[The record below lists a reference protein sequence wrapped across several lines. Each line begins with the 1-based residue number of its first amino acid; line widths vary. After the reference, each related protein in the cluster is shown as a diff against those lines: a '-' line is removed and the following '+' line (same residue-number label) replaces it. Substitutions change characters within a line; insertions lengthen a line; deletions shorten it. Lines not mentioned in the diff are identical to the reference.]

1 MKKYLFMFFL
11 FISIFRILSNEM
23 PTKPNVIILPF
34 STKGD
39 IDDNFLNL
47 LYEHFVTAVSISSQ
61 YNIIEK
67 EKIDETLLELN
78 IQKIDYSNNKSI
90 INIGEYLKADAI
102 IIIDFSYVA
111 DLYAISIC
119 CIDVKKK
126 VISFKTKSY
135 ANNKT
140 NLIISINRIVN
151 QISLNEYD
159 QKFIEKFYLSSW
171 KFEPDNY
178 YKNLSKYTNYMR
190 GGISMIVTASI
201 FISVALTFIPLWIY
215 GLKGEPVLHYSDSG
229 EIYESSPLYPSYLL
243 PFFDC
248 LWIPIASTLIV
259 GIILLALSFIPL
271 FFAYMLKRIYRKTT
285 AGNLSILNKVSLRGF
300 TEKNNINVTN
310 SKVEFSISMDL

>member
-1 MKKYLFMFFL
+1 MFFL

-90 INIGEYLKADAI
+90 IDIGEHLKADAI
-102 IIIDFSYVA
+102 IMIDFSYIS
-111 DLYAISIC
+111 DRYAISIR
-119 CIDVKKK
+119 CIDVKKR
-126 VISFKTKSY
+126 VISFRTKSY

-140 NLIISINRIVN
+140 NLIISINKIVN

-159 QKFIEKFYLSSW
+159 QKFIEKFYLSLW

-190 GGISMIVTASI
+190 GGISMVITASI
-201 FISVALTFIPLWIY
+201 IISTGVTLIPFWIY
-215 GLKGEPVLHYSDSG
+215 GLKGVPVYDGDTGEKIFDGVPHY
-229 EIYESSPLYPSYLL
+229 LFFWYLG
-243 PFFDC
+243 
-248 LWIPIASTLIV
+248 IPVAFTLIV
-259 GIILLALSFIPL
+259 GTILSALSLIPL

-285 AGNLSILNKVSLRGF
+285 GGNLSILDKVNIKAGF
-300 TEKNNINVTN
+300 ITEKNSMNVTN
-310 SKVEFSISMDL
+310 SKIEFSISMNL